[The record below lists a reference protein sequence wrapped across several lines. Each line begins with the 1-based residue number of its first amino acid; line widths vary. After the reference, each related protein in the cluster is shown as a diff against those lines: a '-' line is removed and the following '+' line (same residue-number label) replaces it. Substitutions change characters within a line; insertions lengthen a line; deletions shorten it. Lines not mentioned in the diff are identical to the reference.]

1 MVTIDTS
8 TDFGKRVAGQVQ
20 DEEVVWLTTVGA
32 DGTPHPSA
40 VWFLWTDD
48 EFLVLSQPDKPKLR
62 NIGRNPGVAVN
73 FNTDPLGS
81 HITTFTGTARLD
93 GVDPTPEEMA
103 AYDAKYAASIT
114 RIGYTV
120 DEFHA
125 AYSVPLR
132 VTPEKLRGF

>member
-1 MVTIDTS
+1 MVTIDTT

-20 DEEVVWLTTVGA
+20 GEEVVWLTTVGA

-62 NIGRNPGVAVN
+62 NIGRNPRVAVN
-73 FNTDPLGS
+73 FNTDSLGS
-81 HITTFTGTARLD
+81 HLTTFTGTARLD
-93 GVDPTPEEMA
+93 GVDPTSEEMA

-114 RIGYTV
+114 RIGYTP
-120 DEFHA
+120 EQFHA